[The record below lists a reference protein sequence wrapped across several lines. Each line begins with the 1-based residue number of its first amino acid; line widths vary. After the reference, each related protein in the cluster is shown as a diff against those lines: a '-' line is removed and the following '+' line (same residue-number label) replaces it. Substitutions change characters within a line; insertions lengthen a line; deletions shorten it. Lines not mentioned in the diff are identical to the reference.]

1 MRRITDRNIWVVYGV
16 ILLVGIAYGL
26 STAVVSLHLDHLHY
40 DKHEIGWL
48 AAAFATGIVLGSL
61 PAGIIV
67 RALSPKRALV
77 VALLGYAVCVSL
89 FPRCETTTGIALVRA
104 CDGAFSVV
112 VWVAAE
118 TELLGRAS
126 KSHKAFVMSLYAIC
140 LAVGYVVGPLSAR
153 ALIGVFPMA
162 RVFQVA
168 GGFAVLS
175 ALAAQLFLA
184 PRTTV
189 AEAAA
194 HAPSTYGTLQILRRI
209 RTSCFATFAYGYF
222 QISVVA
228 LLPLYLVKEKGIP
241 EERTILLTALFA
253 FGMLVFSSFA
263 GRLGDRFGHLP
274 VMRVLA
280 FVGLLMVASFVLLDA
295 FPLMGVAVT
304 IAGATLA
311 SISPVSLAL
320 QGHAVPAAELHRAN
334 ALYNTFY
341 AAGMLLGPPISGY
354 IFRHRGGG
362 AMLLHLAAL
371 WALFVVFTFVFA
383 RDHRRAGAPREN
395 GTLTEA

>member
-1 MRRITDRNIWVVYGV
+1 MRRIADRNVWIIYGV
-16 ILLVGIAYGL
+16 MLLVGIAYGL

-48 AAAFATGIVLGSL
+48 ATAFATGIVLASL
-61 PAGIIV
+61 PSGALV

-77 VALLGYAVCVSL
+77 GALLGYAVCVSL
-89 FPRCETTTGIALVRA
+89 FPRCETTASIGLVRA

-118 TELLGRAS
+118 TELLGRAG
-126 KSHKAFVMSLYAIC
+126 KSHKAFVMSLYATC

-153 ALIGVFPMA
+153 VLIGLFPMA
-162 RVFQVA
+162 RVFYVA
-168 GGFAVLS
+168 GAF
-175 ALAAQLFLA
+175 
-184 PRTTV
+184 
-189 AEAAA
+189 AAA
-194 HAPSTYGTLQILRRI
+194 HAPSAASTMDILRRI

-253 FGMLVFSSFA
+253 LGMLGFSSFA
-263 GRLGDRFGHLP
+263 GRLGDRFGHLR

-280 FVGLLMVASFVLLDA
+280 VVGLCMVASFVLLDSFA
-295 FPLMGVAVT
+295 IMGVAVT
-304 IAGATLA
+304 VAGATLA
-311 SISPVSLAL
+311 TISPVSLAL
-320 QGHAVPAAELHRAN
+320 QGHVVPPEELHRAN

-341 AAGMLLGPPISGY
+341 AAGMLVGPPVSGY
-354 IFRHRGGG
+354 LFRARGGG
-362 AMLLHLAAL
+362 AMLFHLAAL
-371 WALFVVFTFVFA
+371 WVLFVIFTIVFSA
-383 RDHRRAGAPREN
+383 DDPRGRAAAP
-395 GTLTEA
+395 TAKLTEA